1 MRGRVCPMT
10 FVYTKLALE
19 KLKEGEILEVMLDYT
34 PALKN
39 IPDSCTRQKLAEV
52 LEIKRINTEEDT
64 WILRLKRI

>member
-1 MRGRVCPMT
+1 MT

-19 KLKEGEILEVMLDYT
+19 ELKEGEILEVFLDYR

-52 LEIKRINTEEDT
+52 LEIKDIDDEQET
-64 WILRLKRI
+64 WILRLKKI